1 MKVEVLVSHEN
12 FSYIVTGFDVD
23 VVAAAVYSV
32 VVDDV
37 VVVAAAAV
45 LVVC

>member
-1 MKVEVLVSHEN
+1 MISVKVEVLVSHEN

-23 VVAAAVYSV
+23 VVVAAVYSV
-32 VVDDV
+32 VVV
-37 VVVAAAAV
+37 AAAV